1 MARLARLSLRE
12 DELQRFAEQLG
23 AILEHA
29 ARLGE
34 LPLDDVPPMAHPV
47 PLYNVTRDDVPGSCL
62 ERDAVLDGAPEV
74 RDGMFLVPP
83 ILGEAP

>member
-1 MARLARLSLRE
+1 MARLARLALRE
-12 DELQRFAEQLG
+12 DESKRFAEQLG

-34 LPLDDVPPMAHPV
+34 LPLDDVPPMAHPI
-47 PLYNVTRDDVPGSCL
+47 PLANVTRDDVPGRCL
-62 ERDAVLDGAPEV
+62 ERESVLQDAPEV